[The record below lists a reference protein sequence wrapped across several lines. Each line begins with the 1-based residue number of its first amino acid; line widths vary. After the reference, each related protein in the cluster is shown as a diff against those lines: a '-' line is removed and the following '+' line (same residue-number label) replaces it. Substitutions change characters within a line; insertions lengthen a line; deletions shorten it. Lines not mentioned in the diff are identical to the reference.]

1 MKSPRE
7 LQTLASALG
16 GVPILGV
23 LPGSPAEQVGLR
35 YGDIVTRVN
44 GRSTKTFADF
54 LAAHDQSLDSLEV
67 EIFRNGEELTFHMP
81 IPRPSR
87 SPGDSSRVMRR
98 AQCALS

>member
-7 LQTLASALG
+7 LQTMATVLG

-44 GRSTKTFADF
+44 GRETKTFADF
-54 LAAHDQSLDSLEV
+54 LAAHDQSLDTLEV
-67 EIFRNGEELTFHMP
+67 EVFRNGEQLAFEMP
-81 IPRPSR
+81 TPRRAR
-87 SPGDSSRVMRR
+87 SVGDSSRVMRR
-98 AQCALS
+98 AEHALS